1 MAIFLDSAQRR
12 LKRVLLVLRNSS
24 QYASVP
30 IDSSVHLNCQDYDGT
45 QIRSLMTDDNFDATI
60 YI

>member
-30 IDSSVHLNCQDYDGT
+30 IDSSVHLNCQDYYRT